1 VAPVVPSERPW
12 ATQRPVPVDDV
23 LLGRHVGVVSVAR
36 RPSRLVPLPWAVAQP
51 QGTCAACVA
60 LALGGRAYS
69 ARIGQARQ
77 SRIAPQ
83 RPADASLS
91 VLVAGGKVE
100 LGTDVRREAWHASGF
115 GQGVLRALRTLRPLG
130 WVLRQPRVAPQRPA
144 DASLS
149 ALIAGGKVE
158 LGTNQG
164 GDMRAL
170 ELRVAASQVHTD
182 STPMDAEL
190 LS

>member
-1 VAPVVPSERPW
+1 MACFRLR
-12 ATQRPVPVDDV
+12 AR
-23 LLGRHVGVVSVAR
+23 RVAR
-36 RPSRLVPLPWAVAQP
+36 VAHAE
-51 QGTCAACVA
+51 T
-60 LALGGRAYS
+60 
-69 ARIGQARQ
+69 ARVGLET
-77 SRIAPQ
+77 APR
-83 RPADASLS
+83 RPADAS
-91 VLVAGGKVE
+91 
-100 LGTDVRREAWHASGF
+100 F
-115 GQGVLRALRTLRPLG
+115 
-130 WVLRQPRVAPQRPA
+130 
-144 DASLS
+144 S

>member
-1 VAPVVPSERPW
+1 M
-12 ATQRPVPVDDV
+12 
-23 LLGRHVGVVSVAR
+23 
-36 RPSRLVPLPWAVAQP
+36 
-51 QGTCAACVA
+51 
-60 LALGGRAYS
+60 GRAYP
-69 ARIGQARQ
+69 AHIDQA
-77 SRIAPQ
+77 
-83 RPADASLS
+83 
-91 VLVAGGKVE
+91 
-100 LGTDVRREAWHASGF
+100 
-115 GQGVLRALRTLRPLG
+115 
-130 WVLRQPRVAPQRPA
+130 RQPRVAPQRPA